1 MYLLESGTKLLE
13 LGNLR
18 SGTIARPSGID
29 AKREVQYLFSQLKC
43 KNSYSLTIFI
53 SLATTR
59 NTVTANRLLSGF

>member
-1 MYLLESGTKLLE
+1 MYLLESRTKLLQ

-29 AKREVQYLFSQLKC
+29 AKREVQYLFSQC

-53 SLATTR
+53 SWATTR